1 MEVNNSWMTTFI
13 YEQDLRSYYMNNI
26 LYPLIHTGV
35 YNADISISTSNGIMY
50 LNIRKGTTLIF
61 SNDYVDIKK
70 EVENGKTEFNSIN
83 NEIWGRS
90 FNGKSEVS
98 MLEKGESKVSLIKC
112 VALQDISLRLNVNSD
127 IISITGNEGI
137 PFIDMDGFNETAY
150 VCAVIR
156 YSTES
161 STSETEPQFRLLVNN
176 KEYTTEYG
184 ENFTTDSKYFY
195 KFMKPNRNGATDN
208 LSITDGNP
216 PDGVPKMNTTFCM
229 ISWLMLGII
238 NPIDRSRK
246 YVGSNNRAVDFN
258 GDWYRNHIFTGRGIP
273 EYRYPLY
280 LGKETL
286 SPEVMFDTPYLKK
299 DSKGNF
305 LEGESIGYKKIYLDI
320 NKIVNNGRVY
330 SSPIDW
336 RQFYGVGPF
345 KHISKIAESGS
356 STEYN
361 PDMIKIEFSPVR
373 EYVEHNVGNI
383 QGQKD
388 ILIYD
393 VVFACFRN
401 NITNKDSMAIS
412 KRKPNLLSYRG
423 HIIEDPNNSD
433 IMSKFP
439 KDIYSNEAL
448 VSRELYMDIS
458 PYNVNKL
465 IEAITNRDFLSIAIE
480 GLRKNGG
487 ISPESNGESLVPVCI
502 VFRPFSINKT
512 ESSLTLT
519 PYGLPLPVNGDTDKD
534 KYLDCINPSC
544 VLSFFDMTYKMTEV
558 NPVTV
563 KAQDVFTVIPVMN

>member
-26 LYPLIHTGV
+26 LYSLIHTGV
-35 YNADISISTSNGIMY
+35 YNANISISTSNGVMS
-50 LNIRKGTTLIF
+50 LNIKKGTTLVF
-61 SNDYVDIKK
+61 SNDYVNIKK
-70 EVENGKTEFNSIN
+70 EIESGKTEFNSIN

-90 FNGKSEVS
+90 FNGMSEVP
-98 MLEKGESKVSLIKC
+98 LEEKGESKVSLIKC
-112 VALQDISLRLNVNSD
+112 VALQDMSLRLNVNSD
-127 IISITGNEGI
+127 IISITGNEDI
-137 PFIDMDGFNETAY
+137 PFIDTDGFNETAY

-156 YSTES
+156 YSAEG

-184 ENFTTDSKYFY
+184 EDVTVDSKYFY
-195 KFMKPNRNGATDN
+195 KFMKPNRNGSVDN

-216 PDGVPKMNTTFCM
+216 PDGAPFMTTTSRM
-229 ISWLMLGII
+229 VSWLMLGII

-246 YVGSNNRAVDFN
+246 YVGSDTRVTDFS
-258 GDWYRNHIFTGRGIP
+258 GDWFRNHVFTGRGIP

-286 SPEVMFDTPYLKK
+286 SPEIMFDTPYLKK

-305 LEGESIGYKKIYLDI
+305 LEGESIGYKKLYLDI
-320 NKIVNNGRVY
+320 NRIINNGRVY

-345 KHISKIAESGS
+345 KHISKIVESGS
-356 STEYN
+356 STLN
-361 PDMIKIEFSPVR
+361 PEMVKVEFAPVKQ
-373 EYVEHNVGNI
+373 YVENNVGNS
-383 QGQKD
+383 QGE

-401 NITNKDSMAIS
+401 NITNEDSTTVYQ
-412 KRKPNLLSYRG
+412 RKPNLLYYRG
-423 HIIEDPNNSD
+423 HVLGDSEIL
-433 IMSKFP
+433 SKFP
-439 KDIYSNEAL
+439 KDVYSNEAL
-448 VSRELYMDIS
+448 TKRELYMDIS

-465 IEAITNRDFLSIAIE
+465 IEAVTNRDFLSVAIE

-502 VFRPFSINKT
+502 VFRPFTINKT
-512 ESSLTLT
+512 SETLTLT
-519 PYGLPLPVNGDTDKD
+519 PFGVPLPVTNDSDKD
-534 KYLDCINPSC
+534 KYLDCINPAY
-544 VLSFFDMTYKMTEV
+544 VLSYFDMSYKMTEV
-558 NPVTV
+558 NPIAV
-563 KAQDVFTVIPVMN
+563 KTQDVFTVIPVMN